1 MTMGKRTRVKANGQ
15 ATAETLFD
23 KFGNSKALRTTLD
36 AGGRVVIPAEFRKAL
51 GVAPGDHV
59 LIRFLDGEVR
69 IYTLDHAIERIQA
82 WVRSFVPEGIMLS
95 EELIAERRA
104 EAARE

>member
-1 MTMGKRTRVKANGQ
+1 MGKRTQGKANGQ
-15 ATAETLFD
+15 ATLEPLFD

-51 GVAPGDHV
+51 GVAPGDRV
-59 LIRFLDGEVR
+59 LIRYLDGEVR
-69 IYTLDHAIERIQA
+69 IYTLEHAVKQVQA
-82 WVRSFVPEGIMLS
+82 WARTVIPEGTMLS